1 MEIFNAYK
9 TQKKQSKQMEEIN
22 KNKKYIKK
30 HEKSYEEIRTH
41 VLETPES
48 KEQCIAQVIGNI
60 SKKKVNIN
68 V

>member
-9 TQKKQSKQMEEIN
+9 TQKTQSKQMEDIN

-48 KEQCIAQVIGNI
+48 KENSVSQVIGNI

>member
-9 TQKKQSKQMEEIN
+9 TQKTQSKQMEDIN
-22 KNKKYIKK
+22 KNKKSIKK

-48 KEQCIAQVIGNI
+48 KEQCVAQVIGNI

>member
-1 MEIFNAYK
+1 MED
-9 TQKKQSKQMEEIN
+9 IN

-48 KEQCIAQVIGNI
+48 KEQCVAQVIGNI

>member
-9 TQKKQSKQMEEIN
+9 TQKTQSKQMEDIN

-30 HEKSYEEIRTH
+30 QEKSYEEIRTH

-48 KEQCIAQVIGNI
+48 KEQCVAQVIGNM